1 MWQLGCCTSPAL
13 SLPTCLRTL
22 VSSPRSA
29 GGGEAARHLLD
40 SSNSVAQVV
49 QDAQVAQELLVAGDV
64 IATAQ
69 LILTQL
75 LSRRGLVVDD
85 VLEAGGTHTRPGTHR
100 RVYSRHHRAVM
111 FRLERQA
118 HQPDSIRRQHR
129 AAHRL
134 TLNGGDG
141 RMC

>member
-1 MWQLGCCTSPAL
+1 MWQLVCCTSPAL

-22 VSSPRSA
+22 VSPPRSA

-40 SSNSVAQVV
+40 SSNGVAQVV
-49 QDAQVAQELLVAGDV
+49 QDAQVAQELFVAGDI

-69 LILTQL
+69 LILAQF

-85 VLEAGGTHTRPGTHR
+85 VLNAGGANTRPDTHR
-100 RVYSRHHRAVM
+100 RVHSRHHRAVM
-111 FRLERQA
+111 LRLERQA
-118 HQPDSIRRQHR
+118 HQPHSICRHHR

-134 TLNGGDG
+134 ALNGGDG
-141 RMC
+141 RRC